1 MLIVKRHTMSTEGNH
16 QRPLATAFGGIW
28 LAVGVFE
35 WLAIL
40 CCLAG
45 ARVFGRAE
53 LAGYATLAMFASLPV
68 IVFGVPLGV
77 YGGWRG
83 CRWVGLT
90 GAALCLLSYALGS
103 FMLHDIVGNR

>member
-1 MLIVKRHTMSTEGNH
+1 MSTEGNSYK
-16 QRPLATAFGGIW
+16 PLATASGGVS
-28 LAVGVFE
+28 LSAGVLE

-40 CCLAG
+40 GCLAG
-45 ARVFGRAE
+45 ARVLGRAE
-53 LAGYATLAMFASLPV
+53 LAGYATLTVFASLP
-68 IVFGVPLGV
+68 IVVLGVPLGV
-77 YGGWRG
+77 YAGWRG